1 MPPGSS
7 VAGVTVDS
15 FAPTNATR
23 AARPALRRM
32 AAIGCG
38 CALAGSAVWVA
49 LDDPAAAG
57 SRFPACGFHAVT
69 GLWCPGCGLT
79 RGTHHLLRGDLAGA
93 VSSNVF
99 TPLAIL
105 AIVVAWTTWM
115 LGTFGREVRN
125 PFVRMPVW
133 AGPVLGGVLLVYGVV
148 RNLPFAA
155 ARSLAP

>member
-1 MPPGSS
+1 MPHGSS

-49 LDDPAAAG
+49 LDDPSAAG

-125 PFVRMPVW
+125 PFARMPVW